1 MPYDWRRSLL
11 NDATTAA
18 CRVVRI
24 VQDFTVH
31 PSLPDRPYVPYR
43 QRSVECELGFMHVST
58 HLLQKRSSVYHD
70 SAACTTIQQRVPRF
84 SSVYHDSAACTTIQ
98 QRVPR
103 FSSVYHDSAACT
115 TIQQRVPRFSSMYH
129 DSAACTTLSPTAK
142 RHPLLRM
149 KAKQMKPN
157 KLKKTDRRRQK
168 DERNENVNEH
178 KNARIKPNMYD
189 HNCWTRDE

>member
-1 MPYDWRRSLL
+1 MYVVLCEPYKILQL
-11 NDATTAA
+11 TPAFPTG
-18 CRVVRI
+18 
-24 VQDFTVH
+24 
-31 PSLPDRPYVPYR
+31 PYVPYR

-103 FSSVYHDSAACT
+103 FSSMYHDSAACT
-115 TIQQRVPRFSSMYH
+115 TIQQHVPRFSSVLH
-129 DSAACTTLSPTAK
+129 DSAACTTLSPTEK

-149 KAKQMKPN
+149 KAKQMKPK

-168 DERNENVNEH
+168 EERNEIVNEH
-178 KNARIKPNMYD
+178 KNARIKHNMYD

>member
-1 MPYDWRRSLL
+1 MYVVLCEPYKILQL
-11 NDATTAA
+11 TPAFPTG
-18 CRVVRI
+18 
-24 VQDFTVH
+24 
-31 PSLPDRPYVPYR
+31 PYVPYR

-98 QRVPR
+98 QHVPR
-103 FSSVYHDSAACT
+103 FSSVL
-115 TIQQRVPRFSSMYH
+115 H
-129 DSAACTTLSPTAK
+129 DSAACTTLSPTEK

-149 KAKQMKPN
+149 KAKQMKPK

-168 DERNENVNEH
+168 EERNEIVNEH
-178 KNARIKPNMYD
+178 KNARIKHNMYD

>member
-1 MPYDWRRSLL
+1 MYVVLCEPYKILQL
-11 NDATTAA
+11 TPAFPTG
-18 CRVVRI
+18 
-24 VQDFTVH
+24 
-31 PSLPDRPYVPYR
+31 PYVPYR

-84 SSVYHDSAACTTIQ
+84 SSMYHDSAACTTIQ
-98 QRVPR
+98 QHVPR
-103 FSSVYHDSAACT
+103 FSSVL
-115 TIQQRVPRFSSMYH
+115 H
-129 DSAACTTLSPTAK
+129 DSAACTTLSPTEK

-149 KAKQMKPN
+149 KAKQMKPK

-168 DERNENVNEH
+168 EERNEIVNEH
-178 KNARIKPNMYD
+178 KNARIKHNMYD